1 MSTALVYRAFR
12 ATPLSHEE
20 SQAIDIVIARYQS
33 DFEYRDEADAIQS
46 DPPDPADPERICS
59 GAIVLTDAA
68 EDGRHWADCLTD
80 IRRVLEDAVW
90 QVFLGGQL
98 LAWDEDDGWMLP
110 KTVS

>member
-46 DPPDPADPERICS
+46 DPPDPADP
-59 GAIVLTDAA
+59 
-68 EDGRHWADCLTD
+68 
-80 IRRVLEDAVW
+80 
-90 QVFLGGQL
+90 
-98 LAWDEDDGWMLP
+98 
-110 KTVS
+110 

>member
-1 MSTALVYRAFR
+1 MSTALIYRAFR

-80 IRRVLEDAVW
+80 IRRLSASPARSARPPSTRSTTRWRKWVPRLS
-90 QVFLGGQL
+90 
-98 LAWDEDDGWMLP
+98 
-110 KTVS
+110 T